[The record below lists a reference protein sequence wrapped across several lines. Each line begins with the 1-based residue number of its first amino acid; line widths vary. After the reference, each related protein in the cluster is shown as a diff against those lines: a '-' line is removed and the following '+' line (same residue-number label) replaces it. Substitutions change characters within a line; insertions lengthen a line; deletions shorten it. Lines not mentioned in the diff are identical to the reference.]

1 MINMQHIIAKLMDVN
16 QLFDDIYS
24 PAFVSNGVMIS
35 LIDILFVPG
44 IQHDLYA
51 YLNAAEIA
59 YMDRVLNLLT

>member
-1 MINMQHIIAKLMDVN
+1 MIKMQHIIAKLMDVN

-44 IQHDLYA
+44 IPHNLYA
-51 YLNAAEIA
+51 YLNAAEIS
-59 YMDRVLNLLT
+59 YMERVLNLLT